1 MSSKPE
7 LYKIILME
15 FILKKEKLKKR
26 LIYILFKK
34 IKVTNKYLY
43 KV

>member
-7 LYKIILME
+7 LYKIILIE
-15 FILKKEKLKKR
+15 FILKKEKLKKC

-34 IKVTNKYLY
+34 IKVTNKYFY